1 MIGLFL
7 TCSNFSFSVDAE
19 SNRTDSIVK
28 IISGL
33 FYQGNSKFGY
43 TAGIRCAS
51 DSFDALCWPQV
62 KKV

>member
-1 MIGLFL
+1 MIALFL

-19 SNRTDSIVK
+19 SNSTDSIVK

-51 DSFDALCWPQV
+51 DSFDAL
-62 KKV
+62 